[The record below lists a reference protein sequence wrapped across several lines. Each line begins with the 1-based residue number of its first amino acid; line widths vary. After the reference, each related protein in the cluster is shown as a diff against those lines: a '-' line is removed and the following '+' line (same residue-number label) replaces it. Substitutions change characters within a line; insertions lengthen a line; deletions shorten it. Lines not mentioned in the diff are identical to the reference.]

1 MDMKKIGEF
10 LKELRKERGLTQEQL
25 AEILFV
31 SGRTISRWETGT
43 NMPDLSILIQMAEF
57 YDVEIKEILE
67 GERKN
72 GIMEKELK
80 ETLSKVA
87 DYNKLEKEK
96 AAKAGN
102 IAFCLFFF
110 VCAAAIVIQL
120 IVTGAISVVA
130 GETVA
135 LLVGGVTY
143 IGIMVYNGVWETGSR
158 FKSTPAKDIL
168 ISMVCSGIFTVA
180 LIFCYIRLGAEADQI
195 TYISI
200 MFFAGI
206 VVACFGVLRILAFCN
221 SKRNVKNRESGNP
234 KK

>member
-1 MDMKKIGEF
+1 
-10 LKELRKERGLTQEQL
+10 
-25 AEILFV
+25 
-31 SGRTISRWETGT
+31 
-43 NMPDLSILIQMAEF
+43 MPDLSILIRMAEF

-102 IAFCLFFF
+102 IAFCLIFF

-120 IVTGAISVVA
+120 IVTGALSIVA
-130 GETVA
+130 GETA
-135 LLVGGVTY
+135 TLLVGGVAY
-143 IGIMVYNGVWETGSR
+143 IGIMVYNGAWETGSR
-158 FKSTPAKDIL
+158 FKSTPVKDVL
-168 ISMVCSGIFTVA
+168 ISVICAAVFTAA
-180 LIFCYIRLGAEADQI
+180 LALCYIRLGAGADQI
-195 TYISI
+195 MRISI

-206 VVACFGVLRILAFCN
+206 TIVCFGVLRILAFCN

-234 KK
+234 EK